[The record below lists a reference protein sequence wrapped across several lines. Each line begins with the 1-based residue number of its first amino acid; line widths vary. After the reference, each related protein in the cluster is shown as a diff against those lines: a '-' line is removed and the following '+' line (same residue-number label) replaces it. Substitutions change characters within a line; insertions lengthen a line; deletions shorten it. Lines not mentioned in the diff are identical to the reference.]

1 MMVNNEEQPQD
12 AGCGDHGALGK
23 ADAIILRNGAAL
35 AHPDGDG
42 SMEIGST
49 RGITLDGSGAL
60 CVRSLG
66 MFQIDY
72 EIVRK

>member
-1 MMVNNEEQPQD
+1 MKSNLKMLAV
-12 AGCGDHGALGK
+12 ATMGLSVK

-49 RGITLDGSGAL
+49 RGITLDG

>member
-1 MMVNNEEQPQD
+1 
-12 AGCGDHGALGK
+12 
-23 ADAIILRNGAAL
+23 
-35 AHPDGDG
+35 
-42 SMEIGST
+42 MEIGST

>member
-1 MMVNNEEQPQD
+1 MKSNLKMLAV
-12 AGCGDHGALGK
+12 ATMGLSVK

-35 AHPDGDG
+35 AHPAGDG